1 MNLPSYTS
9 RSNLDLIDSF
19 YQQWKESPESV
30 DATWRAFFEGF
41 ELAHGRNG
49 SATAPGARAASAA
62 GSAAGPGGG
71 DHLRQSKVSS
81 LIYAYRSIGHTQAH
95 LDPLSPAPA
104 PQPRL
109 ALEEFGLS
117 EHDLPVEFSAINYLD
132 GGTMRLSSI
141 IEGLRETYSGYVG
154 FEYMHI
160 QDKEIRRWIQAQIEP
175 NRCRPEFTR
184 EAKLRI
190 LHKLYQAEI
199 FERFLH
205 TRYAGQ
211 KRFSLEGGETFIPAL
226 DALIEH
232 CGTLG
237 LKEIVMGM
245 AHRGRLNVLANI
257 LGKSYDFLFEE
268 FSENYIPNTVA
279 GDGDVKYHLGYE
291 TTLPTQSGNA
301 IEVRLAANPSHL
313 EAVNPVVEGKARAR
327 QRIIGDTER
336 RSLVVPL
343 LIHGDAAFAGQGIVA
358 ETLNFSQLPGYRTG
372 GTIHFIINNQ
382 IGFTT
387 GPEES
392 RSSSY
397 CTDIAKMIEAPIFH
411 VNGDQPLQ
419 VVRCVQLALEFRQR
433 FRRDVVIDMYC
444 YRKHGHNE
452 TDEPMFTQPVLY
464 QKIAKH
470 PSPSQILARRLV
482 DEETLSETQAA
493 KFQDDYT
500 ATLES
505 ALERVKKAEENLKR
519 EKRKFTGST
528 AIFQPEFS
536 FAPVVTAASRE
547 LLEKVARG
555 LTQVP
560 TDFKVNPKIKRLL
573 DARWTAFQDNTPID
587 WAYAEVLAFGTLL
600 AEGTPVRLSGQD
612 SERGTFS
619 QRHAVLYDLDTRA
632 KYVPLRHVDAQQ
644 AQFCVY
650 NSSLSEAS
658 VLGFDYGYSLDFP
671 NMLCIWEAQFGD
683 FANGAQ
689 VIIDQFIAASE
700 SKWQRVSGIT
710 LLLPHGYEGQGPE
723 HSSARLERFLQLSAE
738 ENIQVCNLTTPAQ
751 IFHVLRRQMKRAFRK
766 PLVIMAPKSLLR
778 SKDALSPWSALSEG
792 TFEEIIDDPAAPR
805 KAKRVIV
812 CSGKVYYDLV
822 AERERRKETAST
834 AIVRVEQLYPLHRD
848 RLKAVLG
855 GYGAM
860 KTLVWSQEEPQ
871 NMGPWSFIASQL
883 EEISG
888 LRPFYAGREASA
900 STAVGSLARHKI
912 ELAQFLEQ
920 AFTA

>member
-9 RSNLDLIDSF
+9 RSNLDLIDSY

-30 DATWRAFFEGF
+30 DASWRSFFEGF
-41 ELAHGRNG
+41 DLAHTRNG
-49 SATAPGARAASAA
+49 ATPSVAAPA
-62 GSAAGPGGG
+62 GV

-81 LIYAYRSIGHTQAH
+81 IIYAYRSIGHIQAH
-95 LDPLSPAPA
+95 LDPLSPPPA
-104 PQPRL
+104 PSPRL
-109 ALEEFGLS
+109 GLDEFGLS
-117 EHDLPVEFSAINYLD
+117 ESDLAVEFSAVNYLD
-132 GGTMRLSSI
+132 GGAMRLSSI
-141 IEGLRETYSGYVG
+141 LEGLRETYSGFVG

-175 NRCRPEFTR
+175 NRFRPEFTR
-184 EAKLRI
+184 EVKLRI

-211 KRFSLEGGETFIPAL
+211 KRFSLEGGETLIPAL

-291 TTLPTQSGNA
+291 TTLPTRSGNPM
-301 IEVRLAANPSHL
+301 EVRLAANPSHL

-336 RSLVVPL
+336 RGMVLPL

-372 GTIHFIINNQ
+372 GTIHFVINNQ

-392 RSSSY
+392 RSSHY

-411 VNGDQPLQ
+411 VNGDQPLH

-433 FRRDVVIDMYC
+433 YQRDVVIDMYC

-470 PSPSQILARRLV
+470 PSPSQLLARRLV
-482 DEETLSETQAA
+482 DEETLSESQAA
-493 KFQDDYT
+493 KFQDEYT
-500 ATLES
+500 ATLEG

-519 EKRKFTGST
+519 EKTKFSGST
-528 AIFQPEFS
+528 AIFQPEYS
-536 FAPVVTAASRE
+536 FAPVQTAASRE

-560 TDFKVNPKIKRLL
+560 TDFKVNPKIKRIL
-573 DARWTAFQDNTPID
+573 DSRWQGFEECAPVD
-587 WAYAEVLAFGTLL
+587 WSYAEALAFGTLL

-619 QRHAVLYDLDTRA
+619 QRHAVLYDLETRA
-632 KYVPLRHVDAQQ
+632 KYVPLRHVDPQQ

-671 NMLCIWEAQFGD
+671 KMLCLWEAQFGD

-738 ENIQVCNLTTPAQ
+738 ENIQVCNMTTPAQ
-751 IFHVLRRQMKRAFRK
+751 YFHVLRRQMKRPFRK

-778 SKDALSPWSALSEG
+778 SKDAVSPWTDLSDGVFQEV
-792 TFEEIIDDPAAPR
+792 IDDPSAP
-805 KAKRVIV
+805 KQATRVIL

-822 AERERRKETAST
+822 AERARRGQADTS

-848 RLKAVLG
+848 RLKGVLA
-855 GYGAM
+855 GYAAT
-860 KTLVWSQEEPQ
+860 KSLIWCQEEPQ
-871 NMGPWSFIASQL
+871 NMGAWSFIAAQL
-883 EEISG
+883 EDVAG
-888 LRPFYAGREASA
+888 RRPIYAGREASA

-912 ELAQFLEQ
+912 ELAQFMEA